1 MHRKKKGVV
10 WLKNKF
16 ITIILYE
23 YEYENVKE
31 RNLFFEKFLSFFMIS
46 RIILKKLCMI
56 IFYCSFSN

>member
-16 ITIILYE
+16 ITIIL

>member
-1 MHRKKKGVV
+1 MHRKKKEVV

-16 ITIILYE
+16 ITIIL